1 MWKFS
6 ACATGIACLAACAGN
21 QTPAVSASAQHA
33 APQPVLR
40 SGIDLQY
47 ADSSVRP
54 QDDVYQYLN
63 GKWLRTFQLPPDK
76 GAVGS
81 FTSIE
86 DTTEEQLRSIVE
98 SLDQAGLSDGD
109 ADSKK
114 LADLYASF
122 MNEGQLETLGLKPLQ
137 AEFAAIDAIKDT
149 NALPVLV
156 AHMNAI
162 GAGAPYGLFV
172 NLDARNSTQY
182 AVSLFQGGLGMPD
195 RDYYLKDDAK

>member
-6 ACATGIACLAACAGN
+6 ACAIGIACLAACAGN

-63 GKWLRTFQLPPDK
+63 GKWLRTFQLPPDR

-81 FTSIE
+81 FTSMV
-86 DTTEEQLRSIVE
+86 EES
-98 SLDQAGLSDGD
+98 
-109 ADSKK
+109 
-114 LADLYASF
+114 
-122 MNEGQLETLGLKPLQ
+122 EG
-137 AEFAAIDAIKDT
+137 
-149 NALPVLV
+149 
-156 AHMNAI
+156 
-162 GAGAPYGLFV
+162 GAGPVVG
-172 NLDARNSTQY
+172 
-182 AVSLFQGGLGMPD
+182 AVLTAL
-195 RDYYLKDDAK
+195 